1 MTREEE
7 EWLRLL
13 RSSPEEGM
21 MRVIDAYAP
30 AVKTICTNI
39 LRSAGSTLVDDAME
53 ESFIRLWEHVRE
65 GKKVHASLKSYLY
78 QIARNV
84 SLDMLRKYKRDRH
97 MSLDVPEEG
106 WGIEEILREEM
117 PSTEDAFFWKQR
129 ENKLHQAVAAMEE
142 PDRSIFLLRYFYFYK
157 VRQIAE
163 MLELKEDN
171 VESRIRRGLK
181 KLQKSLSEQGVTLE
195 C

>member
-1 MTREEE
+1 MTREER

-21 MRVIDAYAP
+21 KQVIDAYAP
-30 AVKTICTNI
+30 AVKTICSNI
-39 LRSAGSTLVDDAME
+39 LRSAESTLVEDAME
-53 ESFIRLWEHVRE
+53 EAFIRLWEHVRA
-65 GKKVHASLKSYLY
+65 GRKVHASLKSFLY

-97 MSLDVPEEG
+97 MSLDVPEEE
-106 WGIEEILREEM
+106 WGIEEVLGEEI
-117 PSTEDAFFWKQR
+117 PSTEDAFFWRQR
-129 ENKLHQAVAAMEE
+129 ERQLHQAVASMEE

-157 VRQIAE
+157 VRKIADL
-163 MLELKEDN
+163 LELEEDN

-181 KLQKSLSEQGVTLE
+181 KLRKTLE
-195 C
+195 VHYE

>member
-1 MTREEE
+1 M
-7 EWLRLL
+7 L

-30 AVKTICTNI
+30 AVKTICSNI
-39 LRSAGSTLVDDAME
+39 LRSAESTLVEDAME
-53 ESFIRLWEHVRE
+53 EAFIRLWEHVRE
-65 GKKVHASLKSYLY
+65 GKKVHVSLKSYLY

-97 MSLDVPEEG
+97 MSLDVSEEE
-106 WGIEEILREEM
+106 WGIEEVLGEEI
-117 PSTEDAFFWKQR
+117 PSTEDVFFWKQR
-129 ENKLHQAVAAMEE
+129 ERQLHQTVASMDE

-157 VRQIAE
+157 VRQIADLLK
-163 MLELKEDN
+163 LEEDN

-181 KLQKSLSEQGVTLE
+181 KMRKSLSEQGVTLE
-195 C
+195 Y